1 MDSHCHRS
9 IAHYLLLLLL
19 FSSCMQSTTK
29 LCFCLAGEEI
39 SSSVKTN
46 SCIDE
51 ERQALLVFKQHLV
64 DHSGRLSSWVGHDC
78 CQWEGISCNNS
89 TGHVVKMDLRN
100 PYDFFDRDEY
110 EERRNASLGG
120 GARMCLTYLPKI

>member
-1 MDSHCHRS
+1 MDSHCHRR
-9 IAHYLLLLLL
+9 IARYLLLLLL
-19 FSSCMQSTTK
+19 VSSCMQSTTK
-29 LCFCLAGEEI
+29 LCFCLAGDEI

-78 CQWEGISCNNS
+78 CRWEGISCDNS

-100 PYDFFDRDEY
+100 PYDRYGEEWAYDYFDDEMAM
-110 EERRNASLGG
+110 NASL
-120 GARMCLTYLPKI
+120 RDYKILK

>member
-19 FSSCMQSTTK
+19 VSSCMQSPTK
-29 LCFCLAGEEI
+29 LRFCLAGDEI
-39 SSSVKTN
+39 SSGAKTN

-51 ERQALLVFKQHLV
+51 ERQALLVFKQRLV
-64 DHSGRLSSWVGHDC
+64 DDSGRLSSWVGHDC
-78 CQWEGISCNNS
+78 CQWEGISCNNN

-100 PYDFFDRDEY
+100 DE
-110 EERRNASLGG
+110 EWENA
-120 GARMCLTYLPKI
+120 YLQDYNILK

>member
-9 IAHYLLLLLL
+9 IARYLLLLLL
-19 FSSCMQSTTK
+19 VSSCMQSTTK
-29 LCFCLAGEEI
+29 LCFCFAGEEI

-78 CQWEGISCNNS
+78 CRWEGISCDNS

-100 PYDFFDRDEY
+100 PYDRY
-110 EERRNASLGG
+110 GEEWAYAILL
-120 GARMCLTYLPKI
+120 APAPAV